1 MLTDLQ
7 KKFCVEYS
15 RCGNAT
21 QAYTAAGYKA
31 KGNAVRVNASRLLT
45 NADVR
50 KYIAELSSEIRKS
63 KIMDAEER
71 QGVLTEVIEQGMKT
85 GNYKAVCKAVDI
97 LNKMQGS
104 YVNKLEIGGPD
115 GGPLEF
121 SWAGGDGG

>member
-50 KYIAELSSEIRKS
+50 KYIAELSSEIKKL
-63 KIMDAEER
+63 KIKDAEER
-71 QGVLTEVIEQGMKT
+71 QELLSEIIEQGMKT
-85 GNYKAVCKAVDI
+85 GDYKAVCKAVDI
-97 LNKMQGS
+97 LN
-104 YVNKLEIGGPD
+104 L
-115 GGPLEF
+115 
-121 SWAGGDGG
+121 